1 MTARRWLPPT
11 LWAAF
16 TLVLTSIPGADIPV
30 VPLHDVDKV
39 VHLVLYGTLGFLA
52 VRAVTPPRR
61 PTRAAILVLVAI
73 ACFAALDEIH
83 QRFIPG
89 RSMELFDWVAD
100 TLGAAAGGGLAL
112 ATARRGERA

>member
-16 TLVLTSIPGADIPV
+16 TLVLTSIPGADLPVIPA
-30 VPLHDVDKV
+30 HGVDKA
-39 VHLVLYGTLGFLA
+39 VHLALYGTLGFLA
-52 VRAVTPPRR
+52 VRAAGR
-61 PTRAAILVLVAI
+61 PARPLSAALRILVAI

-89 RSMELFDWVAD
+89 RSMEFFDWVAD
-100 TLGAAAGGGLAL
+100 TLGAAGGGSLAL
-112 ATARRGERA
+112 VIARRGERA